1 MIQDIAP
8 HHFNNSYQSIL
19 PTDNTF
25 AFVYYKGL
33 FLLKG
38 SDDTPE
44 LLSYEELPTAI
55 RESEYHYLFS
65 FDNRPVF
72 LFLPDAQGFS
82 LLPYQQFPVAS
93 AINSHS
99 VWLPLI
105 ITTAAQLAVWYHTHR
120 YCGHCGHPTNHSST
134 ERAMCCANCENIE
147 YPRINPVVI
156 VAITHSGRLLLTH
169 YADRNIKPY
178 VLISGFV
185 EIGESLE
192 AAAQRESLEE
202 VGLHISN
209 LKYFGSQPWGLS
221 SSLAAGFFADI
232 TESDPNLVLN
242 TRELADAAWFTP
254 EQIPHELKNGSLTS
268 AMIESFRNGL

>member
-8 HHFNNSYQSIL
+8 HHFNNSYQSVL

-25 AFVYYKGL
+25 AFVYCNGH

-38 SDDTPE
+38 SDDKPE
-44 LLSYEELPTAI
+44 LLSYKELPANI
-55 RESEYHYLFS
+55 RASEYRYLFS
-65 FDNRPVF
+65 FDNRPFF
-72 LFLPDAQGFS
+72 LFLLDERGFS
-82 LLPYQQFPVAS
+82 YLPYRQLPVAS

-105 ITTAAQLAVWYHTHR
+105 ITTAAQLADWYGTHR
-120 YCGHCGHPTNHSST
+120 YCGHRGHPTNHSST
-134 ERAMCCANCENIE
+134 ERAMCCANCGNIG

-156 VAITHSGRLLLTH
+156 VAITHNGRLLLTH

-209 LKYFGSQPWGLS
+209 LKYFGIQPWGLS
-221 SSLAAGFFADI
+221 SSLSAGFFADI
-232 TESDPNLVLN
+232 TESDPNLVLD
-242 TRELADAAWFTP
+242 T
-254 EQIPHELKNGSLTS
+254 
-268 AMIESFRNGL
+268 